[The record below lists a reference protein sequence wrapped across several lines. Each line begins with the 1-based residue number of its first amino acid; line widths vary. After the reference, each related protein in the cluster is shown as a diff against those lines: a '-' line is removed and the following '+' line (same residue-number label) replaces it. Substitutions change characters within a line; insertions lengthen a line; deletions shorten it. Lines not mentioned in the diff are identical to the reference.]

1 MVSKSIPEF
10 SIEHLPTE
18 VVALLS
24 KAESDIYSA
33 LEMQTESVISIGSSL
48 VSVKSELDHGQYGD
62 WIEAKFP
69 FSIRTAQKYVAVF
82 EKLGEHQSLLQ
93 RFSTSTL
100 YALADKKVD
109 DVRVRV
115 VDEIRDGVLSTDDA
129 VQARLS
135 ELMPGRPQ
143 DEEKRAQRE
152 ATLEEGLALFS
163 AWNPKRLSKLIAVLR
178 RISGRELA
186 DRLEL
191 RIAPDGDGVASN
203 AEKRQDERAEAAA

>member
-1 MVSKSIPEF
+1 MSKTIPEF
-10 SIEHLPTE
+10 TVDHLPKT
-18 VVALLS
+18 VAALLS

-33 LEMQTESVISIGSSL
+33 LETQTESVISIGSSL
-48 VSVKSELDHGQYGD
+48 IGVKSELDHGQYGD

-69 FSIRTAQKYVAVF
+69 FSIRTAQKYAAVF
-82 EKLGEHQSLLQ
+82 EKLGEHQALLQ

-109 DVRVRV
+109 DIRSRI
-115 VDEIRDGVLSTDDA
+115 VDEIRNGVLSADDA

-135 ELMPGRPQ
+135 ELMPARPQ
-143 DEEKRAQRE
+143 DEEKRALRE
-152 ATLEEGLALFS
+152 ATVEEGLALF
-163 AWNPKRLSKLIAVLR
+163 ATWNPKRLSKLIAVLR

-191 RIAPDGDGVASN
+191 RIALDGDDVASN